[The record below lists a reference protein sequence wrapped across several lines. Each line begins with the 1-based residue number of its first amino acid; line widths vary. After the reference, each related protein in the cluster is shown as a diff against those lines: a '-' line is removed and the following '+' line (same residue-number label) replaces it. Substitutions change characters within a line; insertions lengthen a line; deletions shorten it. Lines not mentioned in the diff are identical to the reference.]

1 VTLKFYKIKI
11 ISSPLNLLSTPSIS
25 ISFSPSLSLLLPLS
39 LLHSLCE
46 AEAEEVVTATLALV
60 EVELIKGKPT
70 VVAIGSRDALNDTY
84 QRLKLMAKLEREL
97 GGTMRC
103 RTLEMT
109 NGREGRRLMPLYW

>member
-1 VTLKFYKIKI
+1 MPLKFYKIKI

-25 ISFSPSLSLLLPLS
+25 ISFSPLSLSYCR
-39 LLHSLCE
+39 SLCE

-84 QRLKLMAKLEREL
+84 QRLKLMAKMEREL